1 METPGLGQHSVETPG
16 LGQQNGVLGNQTR
29 ARGLESK
36 CDVREAQRVLEI
48 FEYNSKI
55 YNFL

>member
-1 METPGLGQHSVETPG
+1 METAG

-29 ARGLESK
+29 ARGYESK

-48 FEYNSKI
+48 FEAC
-55 YNFL
+55 